1 MNILAVHPFEM
12 RTMLLHV
19 TSTRSAQLLMT
30 MFSAVI
36 LYCVYRTASVGRAPV
51 TGVGQWRPAGRRRR
65 YRSGVSCTALLH
77 STTLQCIA
85 LHSTVLCCTALCCV
99 ALHCAPLQCTVL
111 CCTLLYTLHCTVLC
125 CTLLYSPTLYCAVLP
140 SPALHCVVQV
150 EMPLPSTGGAV
161 ALGSLPYL

>member
-1 MNILAVHPFEM
+1 
-12 RTMLLHV
+12 MLLHV

-36 LYCVYRTASVGRAPV
+36 LYCVCRTASVGRAPV

-85 LHSTVLCCTALCCV
+85 LHSTVLCCTALCCAV
-99 ALHCAPLQCTVL
+99 LHCTMLCSTPLCPSAVHCAAQYPVVHL
-111 CCTLLYTLHCTVLC
+111 TLHCSMLYPLC
-125 CTLLYSPTLYCAVLP
+125 PSAVPCAVLYP
-140 SPALHCVVQV
+140 CVHLTLHCPV
-150 EMPLPSTGGAV
+150 GAV